1 MAQGV
6 IAICKPLPA
15 CLSDMIMIAYS
26 FLQTPTPTEIADL
39 IQLYRLAGWWTD
51 EADNST
57 LVAGIVSGS
66 HCFLVARQASAIIA
80 MGRAIS
86 DGVSDAYIQDVTV
99 DPAFR
104 HQGIGSRMVAKLAD
118 RLEADGIGWIGLIAE
133 RRTHPFYRPLG
144 FAPMADSVP
153 MLKHS

>member
-1 MAQGV
+1 MVTV
-6 IAICKPLPA
+6 IT
-15 CLSDMIMIAYS
+15 YT
-26 FLQTPTPTEIADL
+26 FLESPTPGEISRL
-39 IQLYRLAGWWTD
+39 TQLYRQAGWWTG
-51 EADNST
+51 ETENAP

-66 HCFLVARQASAIIA
+66 HCFLAACQAAGIIG

-86 DGVSDAYIQDVTV
+86 DRISDAYIQDVTV

-104 HQGIGSRMVAKLAD
+104 GQGIGSRIIARLVA

-133 RRTHPFYRPLG
+133 RKTHPFYRPLG

-153 MLKHS
+153 MLKTR